1 MRKSHNGSFFFFT
14 MSKDDFVTVLKKMG
28 YAASIQD
35 RAVTVEVV
43 GEDLKKTYI
52 SVKMIAKK
60 VGYDH
65 TIRVKK
71 LEESNG

>member
-1 MRKSHNGSFFFFT
+1 
-14 MSKDDFVTVLKKMG
+14 MSKDDFVKVLKKAG